1 MINIEPMKNYPR
13 YPYIHACDYIRSAA
27 DPTSLSRRDASLIR
41 SAIASAI
48 GMNDRLL
55 AEKLADAQLIN
66 DKDQDLL
73 EKQAERTLRR
83 LGYLD

>member
-1 MINIEPMKNYPR
+1 MENDPR
-13 YPYIHACDYIRSAA
+13 YPYTHACDYIRLAA
-27 DPTSLSRRDASLIR
+27 DPTSLSRSNAFLIR
-41 SAIASAI
+41 NIIRAIAEAI

-66 DKDQDLL
+66 NEDQDLL

>member
-1 MINIEPMKNYPR
+1 MKNDPR
-13 YPYIHACDYIRSAA
+13 YPYTHACDYIRLAA
-27 DPTSLSRRDASLIR
+27 DPTSLSRSNAFLIR
-41 SAIASAI
+41 NIIRAIAEAI

-66 DKDQDLL
+66 NEDQDLL